1 MRYDIEYR
9 IETIVDNAV
18 TDEKYPPCFDAEGIN
33 FSEWDLSLRDG
44 WTQKGWIARGEVD
57 APDFD
62 QAYREFR
69 GKLVRIIPRIALI
82 GQCFIEYQAQPFLIR
97 RLDRDFAFVRLSH
110 DDGPVGLVFGDDEL
124 EALNILLVNKDIPE
138 EFFYYWT
145 DAVNVT
151 GYSAKLVLMFAA
163 LEALVK
169 KKDGDKDF
177 AKLECILG
185 SELKK
190 DLWG

>member
-1 MRYDIEYR
+1 M
-9 IETIVDNAV
+9 
-18 TDEKYPPCFDAEGIN
+18 
-33 FSEWDLSLRDG
+33 
-44 WTQKGWIARGEVD
+44 D